1 MSTIDNSNNELN
13 RKLKKH
19 ALAPIREHI
28 TDKIIETF
36 AKKAGAVWRKSL
48 FDPVLTILACI
59 YGHTDGVKSTRKI
72 TDWMESFNV
81 KTKRNRNGSDFCEA
95 RKRLKMGLFHRL
107 TRYIFD
113 ISSSAAG
120 QTFCGYRCIIADG
133 TTVSMHRSKANR
145 DYFGDSKNN
154 KGRSKYPL
162 ARGFFIT
169 CMGTGAVMDY
179 ILMRYKWGEM
189 RALYVMLRRLGS
201 KYLLIA
207 DGGLFSYAA
216 LTLLT
221 SSGSHG
227 LFRLPAGKTKKKLSQ
242 RLAAND
248 YLQLW
253 ERPDSRWSRFFRML
267 RSQPDTIVVRVITI
281 NLKRR
286 GYRDLKLRLVTTLL
300 DPEQVSVEDIL
311 KLYVKRWNVELDIRE
326 LKRSHL
332 PEQLAAR
339 TPSTVKRE
347 FASGVL
353 AYNATKMI
361 TALASEKTGNEVEAR
376 RISHTRAASLLAS
389 YFERMREADVTRL
402 RALFNDL
409 LIQVSRA
416 LAPIQL
422 RPPEPRMVVRTRCR
436 YKYLK
441 MSRAEWREEQLA

>member
-19 ALAPIREHI
+19 ALAPIREH
-28 TDKIIETF
+28 
-36 AKKAGAVWRKSL
+36 
-48 FDPVLTILACI
+48 
-59 YGHTDGVKSTRKI
+59 I

-133 TTVSMHRSKANR
+133 
-145 DYFGDSKNN
+145 
-154 KGRSKYPL
+154 
-162 ARGFFIT
+162 
-169 CMGTGAVMDY
+169 
-179 ILMRYKWGEM
+179 
-189 RALYVMLRRLGS
+189 
-201 KYLLIA
+201 
-207 DGGLFSYAA
+207 GLFSYAA

-227 LFRLPAGKTKKKLSQ
+227 LFRLPAGKTKKKLS
-242 RLAAND
+242 RRPAAND

-300 DPEQVSVEDIL
+300 DTEQVSVEDIL